1 MKRLIMAFQFLTIIP
16 IRVQGPVSEKELA
29 GSAAFFPVVGAFE
42 GLTAGSVAFLTTR
55 LLPEELAGGLVIL
68 SLVVTNGGFHLDG
81 LSDTFDALA
90 IKPSGNGAAGIE
102 KRLFVMKESSIGAIG
117 VTAIVLVILLK
128 VLLLGTLLKN
138 FGDATPF
145 ILVFLMPIF
154 SKWTMIPFMYH
165 GTPARRDGLGRI
177 FIDAAVRETL
187 LLPTLFLII
196 FCATASLCVSPGAH
210 RMNMTVL
217 LLFLAAMHYFVCIVL
232 VRFLKIRFGGLT
244 GDHFGALNEIS
255 ELLFLM
261 SAALWLRLY
270 TS

>member
-16 IRVQGPVSEKELA
+16 IRVWGPLSEKEIA
-29 GSAAFFPVVGAFE
+29 GTAAFFPVVGAFQ

-55 LLPEELAGGLVIL
+55 LFPEELAGGLVIL

-90 IKPSGNGAAGIE
+90 IKSSGNKAADLE
-102 KRLFVMKESSIGAIG
+102 KRLLVMKESSIGAIG

-128 VLLLGTLLKN
+128 FLLLGTLLK
-138 FGDATPF
+138 GLRGTTPF
-145 ILVFLMPIF
+145 ILIFLMPVF
-154 SKWTMIPFMYH
+154 SKWAMIPFMYH
-165 GTPARRDGLGRI
+165 GAPARREGLGKI
-177 FIDAAVRETL
+177 FIDAASRETL
-187 LLPTLFLII
+187 LLPTLFLIL
-196 FCATASLCVSPGAH
+196 FCAMSSLCLFPGAH
-210 RMNMTVL
+210 RMNLTVL
-217 LLFLAAMHYFVCIVL
+217 VLFLAAMHYLLGLVL
-232 VRFLKIRFGGLT
+232 VRFFKIRFGGLT

-261 SAALWLRLY
+261 SAALWLRLS